1 MEILLLFV
9 TFVAYLVFSYIGIWT
24 AAKLTEKKKLAVQK
38 QLTLFVVSIGAMAA
52 AFFRHVL
59 FYPARSDRPVFG
71 DVLWRAD
78 DHRFVCQEKCTV
90 CLHLYGRCGR
100 THQYRIVFGD
110 SITVIKMIML
120 S

>member
-52 AFFRHVL
+52 AFFVTFFFIPLGVIVL
-59 FYPARSDRPVFG
+59 FSAMFFG
-71 DVLWRAD
+71 VQTITGLSVKKSAQ
-78 DHRFVCQEKCTV
+78 FAFIYTV
-90 CLHLYGRCGR
+90 VVVAL
-100 THQYRIVFGD
+100 I
-110 SITVIKMIML
+110 SIESYLVTALLLAK
-120 S
+120 